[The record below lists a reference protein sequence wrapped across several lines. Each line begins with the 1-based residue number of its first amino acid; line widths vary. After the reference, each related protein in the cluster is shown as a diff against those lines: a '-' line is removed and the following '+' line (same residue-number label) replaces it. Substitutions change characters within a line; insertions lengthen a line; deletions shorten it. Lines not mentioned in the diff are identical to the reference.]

1 MNCQR
6 VQESF
11 IDYQAGTVSAAESA
25 AVREHLTTC
34 LTCQREWAGLQAT
47 LLQLDRLPTEEPSE
61 RLRTNFYAML
71 DTHLRQAREP
81 GPFALMRNRLD
92 RFFEY
97 LVPSRPA
104 LQFALSTALLVA
116 GVIVGA
122 RYLQP
127 AAPAPTASDPAT
139 KNQLVELQQKV
150 DSMSQLVAYSL
161 AQQQPANTRL
171 QQIAAT
177 LARGD
182 ADAKTLA
189 GLVSTLAFDPSTNVR
204 LSALE
209 ALYAHADRPLVRQ
222 GVLASLPREG
232 SPLVQLAMIDF
243 LTSVRDRDAAPAFEA
258 LTRDPAIDVAVRNAA
273 QRALV
278 QL

>member
-1 MNCQR
+1 MNCQS
-6 VQESF
+6 VQETF
-11 IDYQAGTVSAAESA
+11 IDYQAGTLGAAESA
-25 AVREHLTTC
+25 AVREHLKTC
-34 LTCQREWAGLQAT
+34 LTCQREWAGWQET
-47 LLQLDRLPTEEPSE
+47 LLQLDRLPPEEPSA

-81 GPFALMRNRLD
+81 SSFALMRSRLD
-92 RFFEY
+92 QFFEN
-97 LVPSRPA
+97 LVPTRPA
-104 LQFALSTALLVA
+104 LQFAWSTVLLVA

-127 AAPAPTASDPAT
+127 AAPAPAAT
-139 KNQLVELQQKV
+139 DRATQNQLVALQQKV

-182 ADAKTLA
+182 ADARTLA
-189 GLVSTLAFDPSTNVR
+189 GLVSTLAFDPSTNMR

-209 ALYAHADRPLVRQ
+209 ALYAHADRPSVRQ
-222 GVLASLPREG
+222 GVLASLPRES

-258 LTRDPAIDVAVRNAA
+258 LTRDAAIDAAVRDAA

>member
-6 VQESF
+6 VQETF
-11 IDYQAGTVSAAESA
+11 IDYEAGTLAAAEST
-25 AVREHLTTC
+25 AVREHLKTC
-34 LTCQREWAGLQAT
+34 LTCQREWAGWQET
-47 LLQLDRLPTEEPSE
+47 LLQLDRLPPEEPSE

-71 DTHLRQAREP
+71 DTHLQQAREP

-92 RFFEY
+92 RFFEN
-97 LVPSRPA
+97 LVPARPT
-104 LQFALSTALLVA
+104 LQFACSTMLLVA

-127 AAPAPTASDPAT
+127 AAPAPTATDAAT
-139 KNQLVELQQKV
+139 QSQLAAIQQKV
-150 DSMSQLVAYSL
+150 DSMSQLVAFSL

-189 GLVSTLAFDPSTNVR
+189 GLVSALAFDPSTNVR

-222 GVLASLPREG
+222 GVLASLPRES

-258 LTRDPAIDVAVRNAA
+258 LTRDAAIDIAVRDAA

>member
-11 IDYQAGTVSAAESA
+11 VDCQAGALAAAESA
-25 AVREHLTTC
+25 AVREHLKTC
-34 LTCQREWAGLQAT
+34 LTCQREWAGLQET
-47 LLQLDRLPTEEPSE
+47 LLLLDRLPSEEPSG

-81 GPFALMRNRLD
+81 GPFAQMRNRLD
-92 RFFEY
+92 RFFENF
-97 LVPSRPA
+97 VPTRPA
-104 LQFALSTALLVA
+104 LQFALSTVLLVA

-127 AAPAPTASDPAT
+127 AAPAPVATDPAT
-139 KNQLVELQQKV
+139 KSQIADIQQKL

-177 LARGD
+177 LASGN
-182 ADAKTLA
+182 ADARTLA

-222 GVLASLPREG
+222 GVLASLPRES

-258 LTRDPAIDVAVRNAA
+258 LTRDAAIDVAVRDAA

>member
-6 VQESF
+6 VQETF
-11 IDYQAGTVSAAESA
+11 VDYQAGTLSAAESA
-25 AVREHLTTC
+25 AVREHLKTC
-34 LTCQREWAGLQAT
+34 LTCQREWAGLQET
-47 LLQLDRLPTEEPSE
+47 LLQLDRLPPEEPSD

-81 GPFALMRNRLD
+81 SPFAQMSHRLD
-92 RFFEY
+92 RFFEN
-97 LVPSRPA
+97 LVPTRPA
-104 LQFALSTALLVA
+104 LQFALSTVLLVT
-116 GVIVGA
+116 GIMVGA

-127 AAPAPTASDPAT
+127 AAPPPVAPDPAT
-139 KNQLVELQQKV
+139 KSQLAELQQKF

-177 LARGD
+177 LAHGD

-222 GVLASLPREG
+222 GVLASLPREN

-258 LTRDPAIDVAVRNAA
+258 LTRDAAIDIAVRDAA